1 MYLYIH
7 IYTYIYIYPCVGGAI
22 QKINMQQTVGTTLH
36 VYIKDLYG
44 IFAISGCISKET

>member
-7 IYTYIYIYPCVGGAI
+7 IHIYIYPCVWGAI

>member
-7 IYTYIYIYPCVGGAI
+7 IYIYIYPCVGGAI

-36 VYIKDLYG
+36 VNVYIKDLYG

>member
-7 IYTYIYIYPCVGGAI
+7 IYTYIYISVRRGAI